1 MQDPRASVHSVLA
14 WDIPNVARDIIN
26 LLGFRCLPTTTSRMH
41 FLMTVHEPLTQ
52 ARRGLCYALVCKR
65 WYVAFWGKGS
75 LSDGQFWEPAL
86 YRTCCSFFDE
96 QYCLARFGAY
106 VDDAPELHAWGNTPR
121 LAPISVQKSAS
132 PHGFVPVSFLTEGYL
147 DFRDMLIEITEWN
160 SPRAIEK
167 WRKSPTPWKFTLCDV
182 ADLNM
187 DFVYA
192 HFDSLIA
199 EYTKC
204 TNSTPI
210 LANAPQKTNFQ
221 RSARRLCLQYLVCV
235 RVMATVVFWAVFC
248 MVGLHVRAKTEQNLI
263 MDILPA
269 VVRQLRDLCAH
280 SRELHA
286 WVAVVLDK
294 LQSLARRIAK
304 NYGDRH
310 SVYADLLC
318 IMDSISASTESMH
331 ARSKDMSVDMP
342 CSSCNLCP
350 SSFLQAHERNL
361 LIIPWQDKF
370 ANVDR
375 AGWTKMQW
383 LQHPYAV
390 PPYLFLADGELFSG
404 WMQKILEDALFCAH
418 MGRLCSFTSATERH
432 PAGLQTYLHVMHQ
445 HEDKASRGED

>member
-1 MQDPRASVHSVLA
+1 
-14 WDIPNVARDIIN
+14 
-26 LLGFRCLPTTTSRMH
+26 
-41 FLMTVHEPLTQ
+41 
-52 ARRGLCYALVCKR
+52 
-65 WYVAFWGKGS
+65 
-75 LSDGQFWEPAL
+75 
-86 YRTCCSFFDE
+86 
-96 QYCLARFGAY
+96 
-106 VDDAPELHAWGNTPR
+106 
-121 LAPISVQKSAS
+121 
-132 PHGFVPVSFLTEGYL
+132 
-147 DFRDMLIEITEWN
+147 
-160 SPRAIEK
+160 
-167 WRKSPTPWKFTLCDV
+167 
-182 ADLNM
+182 
-187 DFVYA
+187 
-192 HFDSLIA
+192 
-199 EYTKC
+199 
-204 TNSTPI
+204 
-210 LANAPQKTNFQ
+210 
-221 RSARRLCLQYLVCV
+221 
-235 RVMATVVFWAVFC
+235 